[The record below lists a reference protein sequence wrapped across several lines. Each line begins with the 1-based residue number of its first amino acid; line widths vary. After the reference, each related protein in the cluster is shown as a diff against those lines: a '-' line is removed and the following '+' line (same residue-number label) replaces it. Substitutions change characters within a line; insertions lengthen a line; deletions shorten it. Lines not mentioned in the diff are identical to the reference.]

1 MFGKVFLLSG
11 SGDGGMM
18 TGTGMEL
25 DLPGGTWSL
34 DNFRR
39 GGTVTKT
46 NKKHVFK
53 FLIHQKIDC
62 GSELITAHT
71 CTLKHVKM
79 WEDVCKKKNACDQP
93 CHPLSRGKFTTVC

>member
-34 DNFRR
+34 DSFLR

-46 NKKHVFK
+46 DKNHVFKFK

-62 GSELITAHT
+62 G
-71 CTLKHVKM
+71 
-79 WEDVCKKKNACDQP
+79 
-93 CHPLSRGKFTTVC
+93 